1 MIFFFFAPLKKIEST
16 TLRLNCSH
24 HHPLFD
30 GSYFLQVT
38 EVLTILNLTLT
49 QPASLAPVHS
59 LQLCTWP
66 QEGFEFVSSHLGN
79 KEESESLSV
88 GKSCKRSRTWKSIL
102 NAACSKVNHRF
113 LLPAP
118 CPLNWQAKSWGI
130 IPVVLS
136 SFLSKHISLL
146 PLNSI
151 DLLPKYSQTCP
162 FSPIFNTE
170 TTITSKTT
178 ATTTTIS
185 ITNTSLTVL
194 PLQQLRHPKLP
205 LSYV

>member
-1 MIFFFFAPLKKIEST
+1 MGIFGPRFKK
-16 TLRLNCSH
+16 
-24 HHPLFD
+24 
-30 GSYFLQVT
+30 YFL
-38 EVLTILNLTLT
+38 E
-49 QPASLAPVHS
+49 
-59 LQLCTWP
+59 
-66 QEGFEFVSSHLGN
+66 
-79 KEESESLSV
+79 K
-88 GKSCKRSRTWKSIL
+88 
-102 NAACSKVNHRF
+102 
-113 LLPAP
+113 
-118 CPLNWQAKSWGI
+118 
-130 IPVVLS
+130 
-136 SFLSKHISLL
+136 
-146 PLNSI
+146 